1 LLDLNEL
8 NWETNL
14 VHFFQFP
21 HIFCTY
27 TPWFHSWLEA
37 QRISSCGI
45 FSVFSPHSLALIS
58 AFTRAGRTV
67 GAAVTLFGFVHAIW
81 QQNRTKPSVRIVP
94 VLPPP
99 AAAKRND
106 RQRPK
111 KHAPERKTAV
121 QISSKGGKKSQVV
134 VAVCC

>member
-1 LLDLNEL
+1 L
-8 NWETNL
+8 
-14 VHFFQFP
+14 
-21 HIFCTY
+21 
-27 TPWFHSWLEA
+27 
-37 QRISSCGI
+37 
-45 FSVFSPHSLALIS
+45 VFSPHSLAFFS
-58 AFTRAGRTV
+58 AFTRAGHTV

-99 AAAKRND
+99 AAAKRKD

-134 VAVCC
+134 VAVLLLKKKERERAREGAARVCVCLRVSLSNAQ